1 MTEGV
6 GVASADGVA
15 AAGGVA
21 DRERAGCG
29 VSDGDTERVGLGVG
43 VGVGVVVGG
52 DVVRADEGEVDGCP
66 VGEGLPAVAV
76 CGGLTST

>member
-1 MTEGV
+1 MAEGV
-6 GVASADGVA
+6 GVADADGVA

-21 DRERAGCG
+21 VRERAGCG
-29 VSDGDTERVGLGVG
+29 VSVGDAERVG

-66 VGEGLPAVAV
+66 VVEELPAVVV